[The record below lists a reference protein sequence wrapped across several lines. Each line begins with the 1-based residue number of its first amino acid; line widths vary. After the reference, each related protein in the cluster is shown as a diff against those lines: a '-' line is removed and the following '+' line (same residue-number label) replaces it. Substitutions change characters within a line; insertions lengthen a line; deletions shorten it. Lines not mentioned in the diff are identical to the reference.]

1 MTNADRSDPV
11 DHQLDIIR
19 LLDERFR
26 LREDPE
32 RSSDLRATHERLREE
47 LRLVREDQQ
56 TPEPDSTPLPPK
68 SS

>member
-1 MTNADRSDPV
+1 MTSADRDDV
-11 DHQLDIIR
+11 VGHQLDIIR

-32 RSSDLRATHERLREE
+32 RSSDLQLTHERLREE

-56 TPEPDSTPLPPK
+56 TAPPDSEDTSPK
-68 SS
+68 R